1 MARLVMKFGNKILK
15 EVSAGQGEISI
26 GRSPNSSLVIDNPA
40 VSHAHAR
47 IYKEADQLIL
57 EDFGSLNGTLVN
69 GQRVH
74 TARLK
79 HGDSVVIGKHTILFE
94 DGGEPVAAAPSKAP
108 ALPMGSKPRVSKI
121 AETEVLGT
129 RERREFLQR
138 LADAGENSQARVKV
152 PTLIVRKG
160 KTDQTEYVLTDKL
173 TVIGKSTMATIRLRG
188 WLAPKVAAQIT
199 RRDDSSYFIGAAGK
213 VPRVNGRPVDRPV
226 KLRPG
231 DVIEVGRVRLE
242 FQFRA

>member
-47 IYKEADQLIL
+47 IYKEADQVIL

-79 HGDSVVIGKHTILFE
+79 HGDSVLIGKHTILFE
-94 DGGEPVAAAPSKAP
+94 DGAEPVAASSGAP
-108 ALPMGSKPRVSKI
+108 ALTSGSRPKVSKI

-138 LADAGENSQARVKV
+138 LSDAGENSQARVKV
-152 PTLIVRKG
+152 PTLVVRKG

-188 WLAPKVAAQIT
+188 WLAPKVAAQIS
-199 RRDDSSYFIGAAGK
+199 RRDDTSYFIGAAGRG
-213 VPRVNGRPVDRPV
+213 PRVNGRPADRPV
-226 KLRPG
+226 KLRSG
-231 DVIEVGRVRLE
+231 DIIEVGRVRLE
-242 FQFRA
+242 FQFRD

>member
-47 IYKEADQLIL
+47 IYQEADQLIL

-79 HGDSVVIGKHTILFE
+79 HGDSVLIGKHTILFE
-94 DGGEPVAAAPSKAP
+94 DGGEPVATAPSGAP
-108 ALPMGSKPRVSKI
+108 ALPAGSRPKVSKI

-138 LADAGENSQARVKV
+138 LSDAGENSQARVKG
-152 PTLIVRKG
+152 PTLGVRRG
-160 KTDQTEYVLTDKL
+160 RTGPREGCLT
-173 TVIGKSTMATIRLRG
+173 
-188 WLAPKVAAQIT
+188 
-199 RRDDSSYFIGAAGK
+199 
-213 VPRVNGRPVDRPV
+213 GRP
-226 KLRPG
+226 
-231 DVIEVGRVRLE
+231 
-242 FQFRA
+242 

>member
-26 GRSPNSSLVIDNPA
+26 GRSPNCSLVIDNPA

-47 IYKEADQLIL
+47 IYNDAGHLML

-69 GQRVH
+69 GQRVQ
-74 TARLK
+74 TVRLK
-79 HGDSVVIGKHTILFE
+79 HGDSLQIGKHTILFE
-94 DGGEPVAAAPSKAP
+94 DGGEPVAAPSGSP
-108 ALPMGSKPRVSKI
+108 ALPASPRSKVSKI

-129 RERREFLQR
+129 RERRDFLQR
-138 LADAGENSQARVKV
+138 LADAGEHSQARVKI

-173 TVIGKSTMATIRLRG
+173 TVIGKSVMATVRLRG
-188 WLAPKVAAQIT
+188 WLAPKVAAQIS
-199 RRDDSSYFIGAAGK
+199 RREDSSYFIGAAGR
-213 VPRVNGRPVDRPV
+213 VLRVNGRPADRPV

-231 DVIEVGRVRLE
+231 DIIEVARVRLE
-242 FQFRA
+242 FQYRD